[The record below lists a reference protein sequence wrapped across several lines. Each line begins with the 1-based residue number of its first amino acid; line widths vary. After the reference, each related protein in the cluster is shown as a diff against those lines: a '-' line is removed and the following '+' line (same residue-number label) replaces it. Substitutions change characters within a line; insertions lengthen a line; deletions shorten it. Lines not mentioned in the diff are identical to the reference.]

1 MVVSSGQEVPS
12 DIDYDTLK
20 SQIKDQVREELIEDV
35 NDMIRLQ
42 NDKVESDLVRMRQS
56 ISGGSVNENDLQD
69 DQMDQLLN
77 VHMRDITRETRP
89 QMSSVGLEEIATH
102 SKDLSNHELHQIKK
116 IHEKDHMIKSKTILD
131 ESLGD
136 IMNKLVNFL
145 TYSFDGY
152 TKAYY
157 EAEVMEDVYDN
168 DKSTYQMIKVHL
180 ITIVLFM
187 RKDQNILYIGILLV
201 LLSIIIYLVNITT
214 S

>member
-1 MVVSSGQEVPS
+1 MVVSPGQEVPS
-12 DIDYDTLK
+12 DINYDRLK
-20 SQIKDQVREELIEDV
+20 SEIKDKVREELMQEV
-35 NDMIRLQ
+35 NQMIQLQ
-42 NDKVESDLVRMRQS
+42 NSEVESNLVRMRQS
-56 ISGGSVNENDLQD
+56 LQGGSVNENDLQD
-69 DQMDQLLN
+69 DQIDQLLN

-89 QMSSVGLEEIATH
+89 QMSSAGLEVNNKH
-102 SKDLSNHELHQIKK
+102 FKDLNNHELHQIKK
-116 IHEKDHMIKSKTILD
+116 MHEKDHMTKPKTILD

-157 EAEVMEDVYDN
+157 EAEVMEDAYDN
-168 DKSTYQMIKVHL
+168 DKSTYQMIKVNL
-180 ITIVLFM
+180 IALIIFM

>member
-1 MVVSSGQEVPS
+1 MVNTSGQ
-12 DIDYDTLK
+12 DLTIDYDTLK
-20 SQIKDQVREELIEDV
+20 SQIKDQVREELMQDV

-42 NDKVESDLVRMRQS
+42 NDKVDSNLARMKQS
-56 ISGGSVNENDLQD
+56 ISGGSINKNDLQD
-69 DQMDQLLN
+69 DQIDQILN

-89 QMSSVGLEEIATH
+89 QMSSAGLEVNNKH
-102 SKDLSNHELHQIKK
+102 FKDLNNHELHQIKK

-168 DKSTYQMIKVHL
+168 DKSTYQMIKVNL
-180 ITIVLFM
+180 IALVIFM